1 MKDFLI
7 FIPITVLYL
16 VLKSTIFI
24 SIPIPDL
31 PLIIVLFIAYNRAS
45 VEGVVLSFLLGYLED
60 AFTGGIFGSTSF
72 ALMVVFISVY
82 LLSKRVTFSTPFIR
96 ALAAGLLTLL
106 KGFLIYIVLRL
117 THFDAPF
124 LGSILIA
131 AVVTGA
137 FTPAIILLLGKFSG
151 TADAHTLER

>member
-1 MKDFLI
+1 MRDFLI

-72 ALMVVFISVY
+72 ALMVVFVSVY
-82 LLSKRVTFSTPFIR
+82 LLSQRVTFSTPFIR
-96 ALAAGLLTLL
+96 ALAAGLFTLL
-106 KGFLIYIVLRL
+106 KGLLIYIVLRIA
-117 THFDAPF
+117 HFDAPF

-151 TADAHTLER
+151 TADAHTP

>member
-1 MKDFLI
+1 MKDFII

-45 VEGVVLSFLLGYLED
+45 IEGAVLGFVIGYLED
-60 AFTGGIFGSTSF
+60 AFTGGVFGSTSF
-72 ALMVVFISVY
+72 ALMVIFIVVY

-96 ALAAGLLTLL
+96 ALAAGLLTVL
-106 KGFLIYIVLRL
+106 KGLLIYTVLHL
-117 THFDAPF
+117 THFDAPL

-137 FTPAIILLLGKFSG
+137 FTPAIILLLTRISG
-151 TADAHTLER
+151 TVDPQTLKR